1 MSIEIKLKK
10 SLIGANK
17 RQIAV
22 AESLGLRAIGDKT
35 VQPYNKATLGK
46 VAKIVHLL
54 DVNKE
59 RGEKR

>member
-10 SLIGANK
+10 SLIGSSK

-22 AESLGLRAIGDKT
+22 AESLGLKYIGDKT
-35 VQPYNKATLGK
+35 VQPNNEATLGK
-46 VAKIVHLL
+46 IAKIVHLL

-59 RGEKR
+59 KGEER